1 MKCCALIPTY
11 NNVTTVAAV
20 VEETLSY
27 LPVIVVAD
35 GPTDGSLEAVRAIHN
50 DNLTIVSYPD
60 NRGKGYALKRG
71 FCEARR
77 LGYTHVLT
85 LDSDGQ
91 HLPGQIPALLRM
103 AKVHPDSIIMGS
115 RRMGQTNM
123 PGKNTFANRFSNFWF
138 AVQTGRYLPDTQTGM
153 RVYPLSEIHGEWAM
167 TRRYEAELLLLV
179 FSIWANVQIIPVPID
194 VYYPPREERVTYF
207 RPARDFTRISILN
220 TILCILALCYGLPRR
235 WLHGVY
241 YGALFILDALL
252 YVNPAIFFI
261 RLFVRNPKRREVCLR
276 RMMERNAWFLLR
288 AIPSVPYRIRYAEGA
303 DAIATNGPEI
313 IICNHNSLLDS
324 QALLTLGV
332 NFVSIIKPW
341 VLRNIFF
348 GRAVAAAG
356 AFPTDNEIDEFLPD
370 LRRLVADGKS
380 ILIFPEGTRSQD
392 GCVGRFHRGA
402 FYLAQELGLPIRPLY
417 LSDLHQTFGKMEFH
431 LGSPRENVLTVF
443 PSVRVSDYRK
453 ATHDMH
459 KWYQNIEQTI
469 RTNE

>member
-1 MKCCALIPTY
+1 MNICALIPTY

-20 VEETLSY
+20 VKETLTH

-35 GPTDGSLEAVRAIHN
+35 GPTDGSLEAVRVIES
-50 DNLTIVSYPD
+50 DRLTVVSYSR
-60 NRGKGYALKRG
+60 NQGKGYALKRG
-71 FCEARR
+71 FQEARR

-91 HLPGQIPALLRM
+91 HLPSEIPALVRM
-103 AKVHPDSIIMGS
+103 ARVHPDSIIMGS
-115 RRMGQTNM
+115 RKMGQTNM

-153 RVYPLSEIHGEWAM
+153 RVYPLAHLRGEWAM

-179 FSIWANVQIIPVPID
+179 FSIWANVQIIPVPIH
-194 VYYPPREERVTYF
+194 VYYPPREERVSYF

-220 TILCILALCYGLPRR
+220 TILCVLAVCYGLPRR

-241 YGALFILDALL
+241 YGALFILDAML
-252 YVNPAIFFI
+252 YVNPAISLI
-261 RLFVRNPKRREVCLR
+261 RLFVREPKRQEVTLR

-288 AIPSVPYRIRYAEGA
+288 AIPSVPYRIRHKEGT
-303 DAIATNGPEI
+303 DTIAANGPEI

-324 QALLTLGV
+324 QAMLTLGV
-332 NFVSIIKPW
+332 DFVSIIKPW

-356 AFPTDNEIDEFLPD
+356 AFPTDSEIDDFLPD
-370 LRRLVADGKS
+370 LRRLVAEGKS
-380 ILIFPEGTRSQD
+380 ILIFPEGTRSKD

-402 FYLAQELGLPIRPLY
+402 FYLAQELDLPIRPLY

-431 LGSPRENVLTVF
+431 LGSPDENVLTVF
-443 PSVRVSDYRK
+443 PSVRVSDYRQ
-453 ATHDMH
+453 ATHDMYH
-459 KWYQNIEQTI
+459 WYQDIEQTI
-469 RTNE
+469 RSAE